1 MRSIQCS
8 TVPSP
13 KILKRDV
20 AGFRIIKSRGDA
32 GSSVKVSPNGMP
44 GIVFQHIL
52 GTGRHLFKER
62 NVYSTLQLVDSK
74 TTPNVVVIA
83 TYQPAK

>member
-1 MRSIQCS
+1 
-8 TVPSP
+8 
-13 KILKRDV
+13 
-20 AGFRIIKSRGDA
+20 
-32 GSSVKVSPNGMP
+32 MP

-52 GTGRHLFKER
+52 GTGRRLFKER

>member
-1 MRSIQCS
+1 VCFQ
-8 TVPSP
+8 
-13 KILKRDV
+13 
-20 AGFRIIKSRGDA
+20 IIKYRGDE

-44 GIVFQHIL
+44 GIVFQHFL
-52 GTGRHLFKER
+52 GTGRRLFREG